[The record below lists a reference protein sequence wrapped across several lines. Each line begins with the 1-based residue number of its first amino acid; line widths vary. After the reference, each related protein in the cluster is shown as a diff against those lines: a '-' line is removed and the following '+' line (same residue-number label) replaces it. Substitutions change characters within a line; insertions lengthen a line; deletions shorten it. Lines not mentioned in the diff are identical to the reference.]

1 MNKKKIFAI
10 ILGIT
15 ISSLTLVSCSSN
27 INTKRNENKTT
38 TSDNKNKEDS
48 NEALQSNITNNE
60 STPPINNAEIATV
73 ESVVAK
79 NIANYKDNVSVYY
92 YNLKTGAEYNYNAD
106 KKYMGASMRKLPV
119 AISIADDIHSGKLS
133 LDTLLYYNK
142 DTDFQGGSGIL
153 QSQKEIK
160 PTTIKYALE
169 LSMKYSDNIAHR
181 MLRRTASKA
190 VAEYTTFVSGEEMID
205 PEISPR
211 QMASLYK
218 RLYSN
223 PDKNP
228 HYDYIIDLL
237 KNTIYHDRLDKY
249 LPYDKVA
256 HKIGDYYR
264 YFHDS
269 AIVFSD
275 NPYILVVM
283 TKDIGAVQPGDDDND
298 ERMLLDDGDEAC
310 ELSAVLSKEL
320 YDSLN
325 EFYKKEN

>member
-1 MNKKKIFAI
+1 MNKKKNFTI
-10 ILGIT
+10 ILGVT

-27 INTKRNENKTT
+27 ITTKK
-38 TSDNKNKEDS
+38 NKNNTMISKDKNTEGD
-48 NEALQSNITNNE
+48 NESLQTNITNNE
-60 STPPINNAEIATV
+60 SNPPSKTTEISTV
-73 ESVVAK
+73 ESVVLK

-119 AISIADDIHSGKLS
+119 AISIADDIHSGNLS

-160 PTTIKYALE
+160 PITIKYALE

-218 RLYSN
+218 RLYNN

-228 HYDYIIDLL
+228 YYDYIIELL

-249 LPYDKVA
+249 LDYDKVA

-269 AIVFSD
+269 AIIFSD

-283 TKDIGAVQPGDDDND
+283 TKDIGAVQPGDDNND
-298 ERMLLDDGDEAC
+298 ERMLLDDGDKAC

-320 YDSLN
+320 YNSLN